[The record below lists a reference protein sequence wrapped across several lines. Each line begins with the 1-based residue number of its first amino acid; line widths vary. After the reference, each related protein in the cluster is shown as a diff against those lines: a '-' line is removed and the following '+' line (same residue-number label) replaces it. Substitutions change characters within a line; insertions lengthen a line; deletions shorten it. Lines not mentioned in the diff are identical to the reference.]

1 MKLAPDAVDVYEG
14 KRVSMSAVR
23 QQDENAFVL
32 GVNPTTR
39 SGETG
44 MTKTVRGQ
52 SRARR

>member
-1 MKLAPDAVDVYEG
+1 MKLSPDAVDIYVG

-32 GVNPTTR
+32 GIDPTTR
-39 SGETG
+39 SGETR

-52 SRARR
+52 CRARR